1 MAQGHQ
7 HVDPRP
13 QTHAE
18 GLGNVPIT
26 VQRTQGQAWR
36 DGHTN
41 RVGQEDTTRDQGHL
55 AQEGVEP
62 PATPVVEHGSRP
74 GSGHVRDAE
83 QGNLQR
89 EELSRI
95 VVANL
100 NGYDVSAREV
110 ERALTELPPFQRFYY
125 SSPEKITVFLR
136 AYALMQLLS
145 VQAVDAG
152 LAKRPYVL
160 MVLEEKLAARYKL
173 VYLANRVKPSD
184 ITEEEIKR
192 YLREPVDRRGFPGG
206 LVEKETA
213 AKAAILDARRQE
225 AWYRHLVELGLS
237 PTHAQPTGLQQ

>member
-1 MAQGHQ
+1 MESSAGKHSSSAARIVRPVLALVLVLLAVAYVVFLKPVKADLKQYRIGEQG
-7 HVDPRP
+7 
-13 QTHAE
+13 
-18 GLGNVPIT
+18 L
-26 VQRTQGQAWR
+26 
-36 DGHTN
+36 
-41 RVGQEDTTRDQGHL
+41 
-55 AQEGVEP
+55 
-62 PATPVVEHGSRP
+62 
-74 GSGHVRDAE
+74 AE

-125 SSPEKITVFLR
+125 SSPGKITVFLR

>member
-1 MAQGHQ
+1 MESSAGKHSSSAARIVRPVLALVLVLLAVAYVVFLKPVKADLKQYRIGEQG
-7 HVDPRP
+7 
-13 QTHAE
+13 
-18 GLGNVPIT
+18 L
-26 VQRTQGQAWR
+26 
-36 DGHTN
+36 
-41 RVGQEDTTRDQGHL
+41 
-55 AQEGVEP
+55 
-62 PATPVVEHGSRP
+62 
-74 GSGHVRDAE
+74 AE

>member
-1 MAQGHQ
+1 MESSAGKHSSSAARIVRPVLALVLVLLAVAYVVFLKPVKADLKQYRIGEQG
-7 HVDPRP
+7 
-13 QTHAE
+13 
-18 GLGNVPIT
+18 L
-26 VQRTQGQAWR
+26 
-36 DGHTN
+36 
-41 RVGQEDTTRDQGHL
+41 
-55 AQEGVEP
+55 
-62 PATPVVEHGSRP
+62 
-74 GSGHVRDAE
+74 AE

-213 AKAAILDARRQE
+213 AKAAIVDARRQE